1 MTAILKLMPVWVWVV
16 LALLTSVAYLAL
28 RLDAVKG
35 IRDDLTVE
43 RDVERVRVGQLT
55 AANESRKKTQK
66 LLLDLDTQ
74 HIQEQVEADAH
85 NKPMLAAVAT
95 GAQRVYVK
103 ATCPAA
109 SVRTAPSPT
118 GKSDEEGRAELDP
131 AVAERI
137 LHTGVDGDDAIRQ
150 LSKLQDY
157 VRTICLRQ
165 AE

>member
-1 MTAILKLMPVWVWVV
+1 MTAFFKLVPAWMWVLLV
-16 LALLTSVAYLAL
+16 LLASAVYLAF
-28 RLDAVKG
+28 RLDSVKG
-35 IRDDLTVE
+35 ARDDLVVE
-43 RDVERVRVGQLT
+43 RDAERVKVSQLT

-74 HIQEQVEADAH
+74 HSQEQAKADAQ
-85 NKPMLAAVAT
+85 NKPMLTAVAT

-103 ATCPAA
+103 ASCPAT
-109 SVRTAPSPT
+109 SVRAAPRPT

-150 LSKLQDY
+150 LSNLQDY